1 MGSDSEMYDSVEVVV
16 ARLEAG
22 AAEIRA
28 GSKLL
33 CAGEQARAARF
44 ALERDRNRYIA
55 ARSRLRRLLAER
67 LGERPQAVELVYGK
81 RGKPA
86 LAPRFAGTGLRFNLT
101 HCDDVA
107 VYAFTHEREVGV
119 DVEAVRPLRDADDV
133 AARFFSPQENLAY
146 RSLPATERPQGFFNC
161 WTRKEAFVKA
171 LGGGLHLPLDRF
183 DVSLSP
189 HEPPRL
195 LRVGCKPGDRCGW
208 LLIGLQPGPGL
219 TGAVVVRSQESSRA
233 GEPRTLH

>member
-1 MGSDSEMYDSVEVVV
+1 MYDSVEIVV

-55 ARSRLRRLLAER
+55 ARERRRRLHAER
-67 LGERPQAVELVYGK
+67 LGERAQAVELVYGK

-146 RSLPATERPQGFFNC
+146 RSLPAAERPQGFFNC

-219 TGAVVVRSQESSRA
+219 TGAVVVRSQERSRA

>member
-1 MGSDSEMYDSVEVVV
+1 MYDSVEVVV

-22 AAEIRA
+22 AAEIR
-28 GSKLL
+28 SRSQLL
-33 CAGEQARAARF
+33 CAEERSRAARF
-44 ALERDRNRYIA
+44 AFERDRNRYIA
-55 ARSRLRRLLAER
+55 ARSCLRRLLGER

-86 LAPRFAGTGLRFNLT
+86 LAPRFAATGLRFNVT

-107 VYAFTHEREVGV
+107 VYAFAHEREVGV

-133 AARFFSPQENLAY
+133 AERFFSPRENIAY
-146 RSLPATERPQGFFNC
+146 RALPAADRAQGFFNC

-171 LGGGLHLPLDRF
+171 LGGGLHIALDRF

-189 HEPPRL
+189 REPPRL

-208 LLIGLQPGPGL
+208 LLIGLAPAPGL
-219 TGAVVVRSQESSRA
+219 TGAVVVRSHPRA
-233 GEPRTLH
+233 KPDRPGTLH

>member
-1 MGSDSEMYDSVEVVV
+1 MYDSVEVVV
-16 ARLEAG
+16 ARLDAG

-33 CAGEQARAARF
+33 CASERERAARF
-44 ALERDRNRYIA
+44 ALDRDRNRYIA
-55 ARSRLRRLLAER
+55 ARSRLRRLLGER
-67 LGERPQAVELVYGK
+67 LGERPQAIELVYGK

-86 LAPRFAGTGLRFNLT
+86 LAPRLAATGLRFNVT

-107 VYAFTHEREVGV
+107 LYAFTHEREVGV
-119 DVEAVRPLRDADDV
+119 DVEAVRPLADADDV
-133 AARFFSPQENLAY
+133 AARFFSPQENRAY
-146 RSLPATERPQGFFNC
+146 RSLPAADRVQGFFNC

-171 LGGGLHLPLDRF
+171 LGGGLHIALDRF

-208 LLIGLQPGPGL
+208 LLIGLQPAPGM
-219 TGAVVVRSQESSRA
+219 TGAVVVRSDPRA
-233 GEPRTLH
+233 GPNPARTLH